1 MLKCKT
7 CANSIFD
14 EIWGEYKCKIHKI
27 RIYKVCSKFA
37 AECLD
42 YKQDL
47 KKSAEEKE

>member
-27 RIYKVCSKFA
+27 RICHERLKFA

-47 KKSAEEKE
+47 KKNAEEKE